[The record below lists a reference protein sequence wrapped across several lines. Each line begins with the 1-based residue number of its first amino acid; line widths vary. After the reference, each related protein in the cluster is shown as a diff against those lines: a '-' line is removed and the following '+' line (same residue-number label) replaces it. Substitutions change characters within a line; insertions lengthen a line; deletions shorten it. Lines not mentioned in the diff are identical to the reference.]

1 MTRRSAHPSAARSTT
16 SSPRW
21 RAGAW
26 TRNRRPRRS
35 KRPGSRA
42 ISLQFAGAVAVGGR
56 KRARWGGSGLLGPLT
71 PRRATERGKLTVILL
86 FLPPALLLF
95 SLFVVVPVVEAGWY
109 SVYNWNGYGRPTQ
122 WVGFAN
128 YLEVFRTRAF
138 LLALRD
144 NGLIIVASLLVQ
156 LPLAL
161 GLAIALSNRF
171 RGAVAL
177 RMLFFLPY
185 VLAEIA
191 TGLIFSFVYDGDYG
205 LVASIWRLFGAE
217 APHLLASTQTAML
230 AVLIVVVWKYFGFH
244 MMLFIAALQG
254 MDKNLV
260 EAARIDGA
268 SRPQVLR
275 YVVIP
280 QLYPTIRLS
289 VFFAIVG
296 SLQLFDL
303 VMPLTRGGPADSSNT
318 LVTFLYN
325 NGISRMRVG
334 YGSAIGVIL
343 FLICVTFAFSYK
355 RWFMR
360 DE

>member
-1 MTRRSAHPSAARSTT
+1 MEAGQLIVPGQAADARSIGPTRSPAWAMPLRG
-16 SSPRW
+16 SSRD
-21 RAGAW
+21 GKF
-26 TRNRRPRRS
+26 TVL
-35 KRPGSRA
+35 A
-42 ISLQFAGAVAVGGR
+42 I
-56 KRARWGGSGLLGPLT
+56 
-71 PRRATERGKLTVILL
+71 

-95 SLFVVVPVVEAGWY
+95 TLFVVVPIGEAAWY
-109 SVYNWNGYGRPTQ
+109 SGFNWNGFGRPTN
-122 WVGFAN
+122 WIGLDN
-128 YLEVFRTRAF
+128 YRFVLETRAF
-138 LLALRD
+138 WLALRN
-144 NGLIIVASLLVQ
+144 NGLIILVSLLIQ

-161 GLAIALSNRF
+161 ALALMLAERF

-185 VLAEIA
+185 ILAEIA

-205 LVASIWRLFGAE
+205 LIAATWRLFGAE

-260 EAARIDGA
+260 EAALIDGA
-268 SRPQVLR
+268 TRSQVLR

-280 QLYPTIRLS
+280 RLYPTIRLS
-289 VFFAIVG
+289 VFFAIIG

-318 LVTFLYN
+318 MVSFLYN

-334 YGSAIGVIL
+334 YGSAVGVIL
-343 FLICVTFAFSYK
+343 FVICVIFAVSYK

>member
-1 MTRRSAHPSAARSTT
+1 MQALTTRRAMRD
-16 SSPRW
+16 
-21 RAGAW
+21 
-26 TRNRRPRRS
+26 
-35 KRPGSRA
+35 
-42 ISLQFAGAVAVGGR
+42 
-56 KRARWGGSGLLGPLT
+56 
-71 PRRATERGKLTVILL
+71 GKLSAILL

-95 SLFVVVPVVEAGWY
+95 TLFVVLPIGEAAWY
-109 SVYNWNGYGRPTQ
+109 SGFNWNGFGRPTQ
-122 WVGFAN
+122 WIGFDN
-128 YLEVFRTRAF
+128 YRFVFENRAF
-138 LLALRD
+138 GIAFR
-144 NGLIIVASLLVQ
+144 NNILIIVVSLVIQ

-161 GLAIALSNRF
+161 TLAILLAEKF

-177 RMLFFLPY
+177 RMLFFMPY

-191 TGLIFSFVYDGDYG
+191 TGLIFSFVYDGNYG
-205 LVASIWRLFGAE
+205 LLASIYRTFGAE
-217 APHLLASTQTAML
+217 APHLLASPQTSMMAI
-230 AVLIVVVWKYFGFH
+230 LIVIVWKYFGFH

-254 MDKNLV
+254 MDRNLI

-268 SRPQVLR
+268 GRWQTLR

-280 QLYPTIRLS
+280 LLYPTIRLS

-318 LVTFLYN
+318 MVSFLYN
-325 NGISRMRVG
+325 FGVTRMRVG
-334 YGSAIGVIL
+334 FGSAVGVIL
-343 FLICVTFAFSYK
+343 FVICVTFAFTYK

>member
-1 MTRRSAHPSAARSTT
+1 VRGYSDAPPLTTSEASPWLLARRSVSD
-16 SSPRW
+16 
-21 RAGAW
+21 
-26 TRNRRPRRS
+26 
-35 KRPGSRA
+35 SR
-42 ISLQFAGAVAVGGR
+42 F
-56 KRARWGGSGLLGPLT
+56 
-71 PRRATERGKLTVILL
+71 TVLVL

-95 SLFVVVPVVEAGWY
+95 TLFVVLPIGEAAWY
-109 SVYNWNGYGRPTQ
+109 SGFNWNGFGRPTN
-122 WVGFAN
+122 WIGFDN
-128 YLEVFRTRAF
+128 YRFVLETRAF
-138 LLALRD
+138 WLALRN
-144 NGLIIVASLLVQ
+144 NGLVIAVSLLIQ

-161 GLAIALSNRF
+161 ALALILADRF

-185 VLAEIA
+185 ILAEIA

-205 LVASIWRLFGAE
+205 LVASIWHWFGAA
-217 APHLLASTQTAML
+217 APHLLASTQTAMV
-230 AVLIVVVWKYFGFH
+230 AVLIVIVWKYFGFH
-244 MMLFIAALQG
+244 MMLYIAALQG
-254 MDKNLV
+254 MDRSLI

-268 SRPQVLR
+268 TRPQVLR

-280 QLYPTIRLS
+280 SLYPTIRLS
-289 VFFAIVG
+289 VFFSIVG

-343 FLICVTFAFSYK
+343 FVICVTFAFTYK

>member
-1 MTRRSAHPSAARSTT
+1 ME
-16 SSPRW
+16 
-21 RAGAW
+21 AG
-26 TRNRRPRRS
+26 
-35 KRPGSRA
+35 
-42 ISLQFAGAVAVGGR
+42 Q
-56 KRARWGGSGLLGPLT
+56 
-71 PRRATERGKLTVILL
+71 LTVARRTASVSAIGAAGEMVPQVTIRGPSWDGRLTVLIL

-95 SLFVVVPVVEAGWY
+95 TLFVVLPICEAAWY
-109 SVYNWNGYGRPTQ
+109 SGFNWNGFGRPTN
-122 WVGFAN
+122 WIGLDNYGFV
-128 YLEVFRTRAF
+128 LETRAF
-138 LLALRD
+138 WLALRN
-144 NGLIIVASLLVQ
+144 NGLIIAVSIAVQ

-161 GLAIALSNRF
+161 TLALMLAERF
-171 RGAVAL
+171 RGAVVL
-177 RMLFFLPY
+177 RMLFFMPY
-185 VLAEIA
+185 ILAEIA

-205 LVASIWRLFGAE
+205 LVASIWRSFGAE
-217 APHLLASTQTAML
+217 PPHLLASTDTAML

-254 MDKNLV
+254 LDKSLV

-268 SRPQVLR
+268 TRSQALR
-275 YVVIP
+275 HVVIP
-280 QLYPTIRLS
+280 LLYPTIRLS

-318 LVTFLYN
+318 MVSFLYN

-334 YGSAIGVIL
+334 YGSAIGIIL
-343 FLICVTFAFSYK
+343 FAICVTFAFTYK

>member
-1 MTRRSAHPSAARSTT
+1 MRSP
-16 SSPRW
+16 
-21 RAGAW
+21 AGAM
-26 TRNRRPRRS
+26 
-35 KRPGSRA
+35 A
-42 ISLQFAGAVAVGGR
+42 
-56 KRARWGGSGLLGPLT
+56 
-71 PRRATERGKLTVILL
+71 ERGAIRDGKLAMAVI

-95 SLFVVVPVVEAGWY
+95 TLFVVLPIGEAAWY
-109 SVYNWNGYGRPTQ
+109 SGFNWNGFGRPTN
-122 WVGFAN
+122 WVGFDN
-128 YLEVFRTRAF
+128 YRFVLETRAF
-138 LLALRD
+138 WLALRN
-144 NGLIIVASLLVQ
+144 NGLIILVSLSIQ

-161 GLAIALSNRF
+161 ALALLLAERF

-205 LVASIWRLFGAE
+205 LVASIWHWFGAE

-254 MDKNLV
+254 IDRNLV

-275 YVVIP
+275 FVVIP
-280 QLYPTIRLS
+280 LLYPTIRLS

-318 LVTFLYN
+318 MVSFLYN

-343 FLICVTFAFSYK
+343 FIICVSFAVSYK